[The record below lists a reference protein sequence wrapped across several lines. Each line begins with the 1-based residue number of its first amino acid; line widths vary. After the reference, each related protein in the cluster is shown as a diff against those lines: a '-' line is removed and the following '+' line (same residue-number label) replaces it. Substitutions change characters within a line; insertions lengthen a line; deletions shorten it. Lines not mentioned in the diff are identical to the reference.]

1 MNSEPLIF
9 GAMVLVSLTSLY
21 ILISRDW
28 RFSIGA
34 LAIQYVGVFL
44 LVSTSWPIEL
54 AVTKMVA
61 GWMAGA
67 ILGIAVASSSDTRV
81 DIEQPVKFGT
91 SFRLLSAAIFALTVT
106 SVVFNSGDLLSSI
119 GYEIQWGSFFLI
131 GIGLLQL
138 SLTSHPFRVV
148 IGLLT
153 LLSGFE
159 IIYATMESSV
169 LVTGLLAGV
178 NLGLALVGAYLLVAT
193 AMEASN

>member
-106 SVVFNSGDLLSSI
+106 SVVINSGDLLSSI
-119 GYEIQWGSFFLI
+119 SYEIQWGSFFLI